1 MSAIITVRPHC
12 ARSLTGVRI
21 GALKITRIFGVCKS
35 LIKPSEMAKV
45 VSEGFPISRYD
56 IP

>member
-1 MSAIITVRPHC
+1 MYTITVRPHC
-12 ARSLTGVRI
+12 ANGLTGVRTD
-21 GALKITRIFGVCKS
+21 AFKNTRIFGLCKP